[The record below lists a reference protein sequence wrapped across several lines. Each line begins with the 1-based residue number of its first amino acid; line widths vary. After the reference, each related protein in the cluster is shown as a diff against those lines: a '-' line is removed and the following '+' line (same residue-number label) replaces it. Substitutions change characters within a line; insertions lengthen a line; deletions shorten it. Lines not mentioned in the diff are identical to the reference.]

1 MHLGTDPVAAPSIL
15 ASEVPSQQQKRAAL
29 GLCLAIAMATVTLLP
44 LASWTGYS
52 MPGFVAINQTAL
64 VIAYGLSA
72 WVLFVQFLR
81 GRSLPLLLVAGGTL
95 FTAAIVFLQ
104 LLSFPGVASGGRIL
118 GSGPETTTWLWTFW
132 HIGPPACALAYALAI
147 RRSRTLSIAPEIAG
161 RAAAIAI
168 LIALG
173 TAAIAA
179 VASTWGLPWLPQQ
192 TAGNDY
198 RALITSGI
206 GPAVQLLTITA
217 LLTFWYTTRVTRNV
231 LELWLGVSLVL
242 LILDNFLTMAG
253 AARGSLGW
261 YAGRVEA
268 TASAFVI
275 LAVYLH
281 EVDALRARAEAV
293 AHDLAQAEATLR
305 QAQKMEAVGRLTGG
319 VAHDFNNLLMV
330 MTSGFD
336 TIRRRPDDHA
346 RVVKTAEAGLEA
358 ANRGARLTRQLL
370 TFARR
375 QDLHPETINANASLL
390 DFEPLAR
397 RAVGEAIGLD
407 FDLHPALYPTRID
420 RSEFEAAVLNLIVN
434 ARDAVS
440 PQNGR
445 IILSTRNAIRGGE
458 AAPELEDAPAG
469 QYVVVSVADNGSGM
483 DETTR
488 NQAFEPFFTTKEFG
502 RGSGLGL
509 SQVYGFARGM
519 GGAVKIVSQPGQGTT
534 VEIWLPQAESGRP
547 ATTISKSSIAP
558 LRRAEI
564 GETVLAVEDDPPVLA
579 AVIENLTDLGYRAI
593 PARDAA
599 EALELL
605 RSPTRVDIL
614 FSDVVMPGGMN
625 GVQLAVEARQLRPGL
640 RALLTSGYTNDAW
653 GGDHRVPADV
663 PVLTK
668 PYRREQLAQHL
679 QLVPAPERQ
688 FA

>member
-1 MHLGTDPVAAPSIL
+1 
-15 ASEVPSQQQKRAAL
+15 
-29 GLCLAIAMATVTLLP
+29 
-44 LASWTGYS
+44 

-64 VIAYGLSA
+64 VIAYSLSA

-81 GRSLPLLLVAGGTL
+81 GYSLPLLLVASGTL

-104 LLSFPGVASGGRIL
+104 LLSFPGVASAGRIL

-132 HIGPPACALAYALAI
+132 HIGPPACALAYAVGTH
-147 RRSRTLSIAPEIAG
+147 RSRTLSIAPPLAG
-161 RAAAIAI
+161 RLAATAVFV
-168 LIALG
+168 ALG
-173 TAAIAA
+173 TAATAA
-179 VASTWGLPWLPQQ
+179 VMSTWGLSWLPKQ

-198 RALITSGI
+198 RALITSGV

-217 LLTFWYTTRVTRNV
+217 LLTFWHATRKERNV

-275 LAVYLH
+275 LGVYLH
-281 EVDALRARAEAV
+281 EVDALRARAETA
-293 AHDLAQAEATLR
+293 ALDLARAEATLR

-336 TIRRRPDDHA
+336 MIRRRPDDHE
-346 RVVKTAEAGLEA
+346 RVAKTAEAGLEA

-375 QDLHPETINANASLL
+375 QDLHPETINANTSLL

-397 RAVGEAIGLD
+397 RAVGEAIGLR

-420 RSEFEAAVLNLIVN
+420 RSEFEAAMLNLIVN

-440 PQNGR
+440 PQNGS
-445 IILSTRNAIRGGE
+445 IVLSTRNATRVSKPGQEMDGVS
-458 AAPELEDAPAG
+458 AG
-469 QYVVVSVADNGSGM
+469 HYVVISVADNGTGM
-483 DETTR
+483 DEATR
-488 NQAFEPFFTTKEFG
+488 TQAFEPFFTTKEFG

-509 SQVYGFARGM
+509 SQVYGFARST
-519 GGAVKIVSQPGQGTT
+519 GGTVEIISRQGNGTR
-534 VEIWLPQAESGRP
+534 VEIWLPQVEHDRTVQTAG
-547 ATTISKSSIAP
+547 TAP
-558 LRRAEI
+558 TSALRRAEK
-564 GETVLAVEDDPPVLA
+564 GETGPAVEDDPPVLA
-579 AVIENLTDLGYRAI
+579 AVIENLADLGYRAI

-605 RSPTRVDIL
+605 QSEDRIDIM

-625 GVQLAVEARQLRPGL
+625 GVQLAVEARRLRPGL
-640 RALLTSGYTNDAW
+640 RVLLTSGYTNDAW

-663 PVLTK
+663 PILTK

-679 QLVPAPERQ
+679 QLVPQPERRS
-688 FA
+688 A